1 MLDEQ
6 NLLARLRQKDP
17 DAFATLFDMHSDKLF
32 RLAFNLLGNE
42 DEAEGVVQESF
53 LRLFEKLNRFQGR
66 SSLGTWLYRVTY
78 NGSIDRLRRRRV
90 TQPLVDEP
98 VSDDDALFMPAIFT
112 DWSQAPETVFAS
124 AEAESQL
131 EQCIYSLPES
141 LRVPFILRELESL
154 STVEAAA
161 VMGIKEGAVKVRLHR
176 ARLLLR
182 ECLSAYF
189 SERLTT
195 TMERE

>member
-53 LRLFEKLNRFQGR
+53 LRLFEKLNQFQGR

-98 VSDDDALFMPAIFT
+98 VSDDDVLFMPAIFT

>member
-53 LRLFEKLNRFQGR
+53 LRLFEKLNQFQGR